1 VYNVAYVHDD
11 KCIAEKG
18 CRLCIMYC
26 PEADTIML
34 NTETMKAVV
43 VIPRCK
49 GCDLCKVVCS
59 THNAITMH
67 PVNLMKALTHGGS
80 HGLFFSPETD
90 KSGKCHPAF
99 PRLKG
104 QGSWSIPLPKK

>member
-1 VYNVAYVHDD
+1 VYNVALVDEA

-34 NTETMKAVV
+34 DEGTKKAI
-43 VIPRCK
+43 VIVDRCK
-49 GCDLCKVVCS
+49 GCDLCLVVCS

-67 PVNLMKALTHGGS
+67 PVDPATGKIVLESEAGETA
-80 HGLFFSPETD
+80 GLGQAY
-90 KSGKCHPAF
+90 SG
-99 PRLKG
+99 
-104 QGSWSIPLPKK
+104 

>member
-1 VYNVAYVHDD
+1 MYNVAYVHDD

-34 NTETMKAVV
+34 DPEKLKAVV
-43 VIPRCK
+43 VTPRCK
-49 GCDLCKVVCS
+49 GCDLCMVVCS

-67 PVNLMKALTHGGS
+67 PVNPATGKIMLEEKEGQVA
-80 HGLFFSPETD
+80 GL
-90 KSGKCHPAF
+90 
-99 PRLKG
+99 G
-104 QGSWSIPLPKK
+104 QAYAG

>member
-1 VYNVAYVHDD
+1 MYNVAYVDDD

-34 NTETMKAVV
+34 DENKKKAVV
-43 VIPRCK
+43 ILHRCK

-59 THNAITMH
+59 THNAISMH
-67 PVNLMKALTHGGS
+67 PVNAATGEIILD
-80 HGLFFSPETD
+80 E
-90 KSGKCHPAF
+90 
-99 PRLKG
+99 G
-104 QGSWSIPLPKK
+104 QKESAGMGQSYQG

>member
-1 VYNVAYVHDD
+1 MYNVAYVHDD

-34 NTETMKAVV
+34 EAGKQKAVV
-43 VIPRCK
+43 VTHRCK
-49 GCDLCKVVCS
+49 GCDLCMVVCR

-67 PVNLMKALTHGGS
+67 PVNPATGKIILEAEQGQVA
-80 HGLFFSPETD
+80 GL
-90 KSGKCHPAF
+90 
-99 PRLKG
+99 G
-104 QGSWSIPLPKK
+104 QAYAG

>member
-1 VYNVAYVHDD
+1 MYNIAWVDND

-34 NTETMKAVV
+34 DESVKKAI
-43 VIPRCK
+43 VIEPRCK

-59 THNAITMH
+59 THNAITMF
-67 PVNLMKALTHGGS
+67 PVDPTTGQVVRGAEAGESAAL
-80 HGLFFSPETD
+80 
-90 KSGKCHPAF
+90 
-99 PRLKG
+99 G
-104 QGSWSIPLPKK
+104 QAYAG

>member
-1 VYNVAYVHDD
+1 VYNVAFVDDD

-34 NTETMKAVV
+34 DAEKQKAT
-43 VIPRCK
+43 VILNRCK

-67 PVNLMKALTHGGS
+67 PVNPVTGEIILEEEQGETA
-80 HGLFFSPETD
+80 GL
-90 KSGKCHPAF
+90 
-99 PRLKG
+99 G
-104 QGSWSIPLPKK
+104 QSYQG

>member
-1 VYNVAYVHDD
+1 MYNVALVDES

-26 PEADTIML
+26 PESDCIMM
-34 NTETMKAVV
+34 NDNKKAYVFV
-43 VIPRCK
+43 DRCK

-67 PVNLMKALTHGGS
+67 PVDPTNGKIVLEGEAGETA
-80 HGLFFSPETD
+80 GLGQAY
-90 KSGKCHPAF
+90 SG
-99 PRLKG
+99 
-104 QGSWSIPLPKK
+104 

>member
-1 VYNVAYVHDD
+1 MYNVAFVDDD

-34 NTETMKAVV
+34 DAEKQKAI
-43 VIPRCK
+43 VILNRCK

-67 PVNLMKALTHGGS
+67 PVNPVTGEIILEEEQGETA
-80 HGLFFSPETD
+80 GL
-90 KSGKCHPAF
+90 
-99 PRLKG
+99 G
-104 QGSWSIPLPKK
+104 QSYQG

>member
-1 VYNVAYVHDD
+1 MYNVAFVDDD
-11 KCIAEKG
+11 KCIAQKG

-34 NTETMKAVV
+34 DSKKMKAVV
-43 VIPRCK
+43 ITERCK

-67 PVNLMKALTHGGS
+67 PVDPTTGKVLLGEKEQEAA
-80 HGLFFSPETD
+80 GL
-90 KSGKCHPAF
+90 
-99 PRLKG
+99 G
-104 QGSWSIPLPKK
+104 QAYAG

>member
-11 KCIAEKG
+11 KCVAEKG

-26 PEADTIML
+26 PESDCIML
-34 NTETMKAVV
+34 NSEKMKAEV
-43 VIPRCK
+43 VISRCK

-67 PVNLMKALTHGGS
+67 PVNQSTGEIILEGEEAEAA
-80 HGLFFSPETD
+80 GLGQAY
-90 KSGKCHPAF
+90 SG
-99 PRLKG
+99 
-104 QGSWSIPLPKK
+104 

>member
-1 VYNVAYVHDD
+1 MYNVAFVHDD

-34 NTETMKAVV
+34 DQEKMKATVV
-43 VIPRCK
+43 THRCK

-59 THNAITMH
+59 THNAISMH
-67 PVNLMKALTHGGS
+67 PVNSATGEIQLGAKEAQAA
-80 HGLFFSPETD
+80 GLGQAY
-90 KSGKCHPAF
+90 SG
-99 PRLKG
+99 
-104 QGSWSIPLPKK
+104 